1 MCAYTIV
8 LSFIM
13 WYLAKSLEES
23 REFVTAAKILVKLR
37 QHVHEI
43 EETEKIVE
51 KKNFRCL

>member
-13 WYLAKSLEES
+13 WYLAKRLEES
-23 REFVTAAKILVKLR
+23 REFVTAAKILVKLG